1 MPQHRGTC
9 NNDKDNSNN
18 QSNNI
23 SNNSRNNHSGQS
35 NNKTSNMYSG
45 TGNDQVPCMIF
56 SIASQTIAS
65 SNAHHNIGIVRE
77 IEVLRTCRDAS
88 VSVDT
93 NMAAQG
99 APLHNVNATPH
110 LSDDNPAMH
119 WTTQQR
125 QWQ

>member
-1 MPQHRGTC
+1 MTKTTATTKATTSATTAATTTVGKATTRLATC
-9 NNDKDNSNN
+9 I
-18 QSNNI
+18 QA
-23 SNNSRNNHSGQS
+23 QE
-35 NNKTSNMYSG
+35 
-45 TGNDQVPCMIF
+45 NDQVPCMIF